1 METLTTAAIAAALAG
16 LPGWALTDAD
26 GATAIQKQYQFKD
39 FVAAMAFVNAVAGRA
54 EEVGHHPDILIRY
67 NRVTLTLSTHDA
79 GGVTTRD
86 IELAQ
91 RVQ

>member
-1 METLTTAAIAAALAG
+1 METLTTAAIAAALAE
-16 LPGWALTDAD
+16 LPGWAPTDAD
-26 GATAIQKQYQFKD
+26 GATAIQKQYRFKD
-39 FVAAMAFVNAVAGRA
+39 FVAAMAFVNAVAERA
-54 EEVGHHPDILIRY
+54 EEAGHHPDILIRY